1 MPFVEIEKRSQKTN
15 MNMTEFQSHNFFEL
29 YFLMSGDRE
38 LFVENKLFLLTPGTF
53 CVIPPYHIHKTE
65 GGPYTRINIYV
76 SNDML
81 NELEIKHL
89 ARLSEGVAYAFNAE
103 QAAFVYDL
111 LEIARGDHI
120 GDSAVRQNYMHSFI
134 KALVSYL
141 GVQDLSPV
149 TPFGSS
155 PSHTRNDAAVLK
167 IAAYINE
174 HYRESITLQLLSDK
188 FFMSKNTLCKRFRS
202 AMDISV
208 MQYVTYVRMNKAKM
222 YLTTTSK
229 GMDEVAEQ
237 SGFPSANYFSFI
249 FKKSFGISPTEYRKK
264 H

>member
-111 LEIARGDHI
+111 LEIARGPT
-120 GDSAVRQNYMHSFI
+120 A
-134 KALVSYL
+134 
-141 GVQDLSPV
+141 
-149 TPFGSS
+149 
-155 PSHTRNDAAVLK
+155 
-167 IAAYINE
+167 
-174 HYRESITLQLLSDK
+174 
-188 FFMSKNTLCKRFRS
+188 
-202 AMDISV
+202 
-208 MQYVTYVRMNKAKM
+208 
-222 YLTTTSK
+222 TTK
-229 GMDEVAEQ
+229 QV
-237 SGFPSANYFSFI
+237 
-249 FKKSFGISPTEYRKK
+249 
-264 H
+264 